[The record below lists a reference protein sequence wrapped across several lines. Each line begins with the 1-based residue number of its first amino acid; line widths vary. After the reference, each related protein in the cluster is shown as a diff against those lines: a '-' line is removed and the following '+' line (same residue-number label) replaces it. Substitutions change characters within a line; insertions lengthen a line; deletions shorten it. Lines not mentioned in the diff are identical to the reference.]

1 MNKVEVGRVS
11 VSVANLY
18 RKDDYRSEIISQALL
33 AEKIFIEEK
42 QKNFSRIKQTDDY
55 SGWISNY
62 QWIPEKFFD
71 YPLKMVRT
79 HWLKIYHEPMPDA
92 ATIGEAPIGSRLP
105 VCQSKDGWLQI
116 ILPDGQ
122 TGWAEGSNFGE
133 LLPLTRMNAVR
144 LAQEFYGI
152 PYFWG
157 GRSPRG
163 FDCSGLI
170 QTVFALM
177 GRQLPRDSWMQQ
189 RDGIFVSQEPLQ
201 AKPGDLYFF
210 SDNGERITHVGLSA
224 GKGRLIHAR
233 GKVRSNSLQPG
244 QPEFDKNLL
253 DTFIDVRTYFYSS
266 DDAKILD

>member
-11 VSVANLY
+11 VSIANIY
-18 RKDDYRSEIISQALL
+18 RQANYSSEITSQALL
-33 AEKIFIEEK
+33 AEKIFIEKK
-42 QKNFSRIKQTDDY
+42 QKNFSRIKQADDY

-62 QWIPEKFFD
+62 QWTPEKFFD
-71 YPLKMVRT
+71 FPLKMVRA
-79 HWLKIYHEPMPDA
+79 HWLKIYREPNLSA
-92 ATIGEAPIGSRLP
+92 APIGEASIGTRLP
-105 VCQSKDGWLQI
+105 VCQSSDGWLQI

-122 TGWAEGSNFGE
+122 TGWVAESNFGE
-133 LLPLTRMNAVR
+133 PLPLTRLNAVR

-157 GRSPRG
+157 GRSSRG

-177 GRQLPRDSWMQQ
+177 ARQLPRDSWMQQ
-189 RDGIFVSQEPLQ
+189 RDGIFVSGNPLD

-224 GKGRLIHAR
+224 GNGRLIHAR
-233 GKVRSNSLQPG
+233 GKVRLNSLQSDHPA
-244 QPEFDKNLL
+244 FDKNLL
-253 DTFIDVRTYFYSS
+253 DTFVDIRTYFQ
-266 DDAKILD
+266 

>member
-18 RKDDYRSEIISQALL
+18 REDNYRSEIISQALL

-42 QKNFSRIKQTDDY
+42 QKNFSKIKQTDDY

-62 QWIPEKFFD
+62 QWIPEKFYD

-79 HWLKIYHEPMPDA
+79 HWLKIYQEPMPDA
-92 ATIGEAPIGSRLP
+92 VTIAEATIGSRLP
-105 VCQSKDGWLQI
+105 VCQSADGWLQI
-116 ILPDGQ
+116 ILPEGQ
-122 TGWAEGSNFGE
+122 TGWAQESSFGE
-133 LLPLTRMNAVR
+133 LLPLTRMNAVH
-144 LAQEFYGI
+144 LAEEFYGI

-157 GRSPRG
+157 GRSSHG

-170 QTVFALM
+170 QSVFALM
-177 GRQLPRDSWMQQ
+177 ARQLPRDSWMQQ
-189 RDGIFVSQEPLQ
+189 RDGIFVSKDPLR

-210 SDNGERITHVGLSA
+210 SDDRARITHVGLSA
-224 GKGRLIHAR
+224 GNGRLIHAR

-253 DTFIDVRTYFYSS
+253 DTFIDVRTYF
-266 DDAKILD
+266 